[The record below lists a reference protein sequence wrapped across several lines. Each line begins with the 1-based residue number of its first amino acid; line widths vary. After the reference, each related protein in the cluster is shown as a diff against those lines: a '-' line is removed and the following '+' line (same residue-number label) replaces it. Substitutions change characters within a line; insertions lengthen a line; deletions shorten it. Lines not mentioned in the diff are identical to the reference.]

1 MSIIFIVLL
10 LFFHFHG
17 AYAEAPVYIEY
28 MHPTISV
35 SSLLYIK
42 SYGTFLQSRNGNFEA
57 QVYKPGT
64 QQTRL
69 YLSVLHVPTG
79 TVVWTANRNEP
90 MPDRES
96 RVNLTP
102 EGLTVGYS
110 NGDVLWSTPSFK
122 SNVSSLRLL
131 DTGNLMLL
139 DMTNNTLWQSFDHPT
154 DTLISGQL
162 LPAGLYL
169 SSSVA
174 SDSDLS
180 QGDYRLDVTSNDALL
195 NWMGSSYW
203 QFSNETS
210 TVNNKDASV
219 AVAVALMAS
228 NDSGIYLLA
237 SNGDVVFQIP
247 LPAAPFRIIQ
257 LGSDGRL
264 KIMSY
269 PAANSSNSLA
279 NVFVA
284 PRDSCDLPLSC
295 GPLGL
300 CSLSG
305 NSSSCSCPPQFA
317 SSDQSSGCTPNK
329 GMLTASNTSCASSHI
344 SYMFVGSGITYFA
357 NKYRNPVASG
367 MNMPNCQNLCSSNC
381 SCSGYFFDIS
391 SQSCFLSLQQ
401 FGSLT
406 NSSTRESANFLAYI
420 KIHISK
426 QSLNSSSRN
435 NVAILTP
442 SIIAFL
448 LVLVVGV
455 SFIMCHRNKQNKK
468 IKMTRTFNAN
478 GNSRPISDSDY
489 LFSENSDDTAEILI
503 PGLPTRFT
511 YEQVEE
517 ITGNFETKIGSGGF
531 GSVYKGELTDK
542 GEVAVKKIE
551 GVGVQGRKEF
561 CTEIA
566 VIGNIHHVNLVRLRG
581 YCAQS
586 SHRLL
591 IYEYMNRGSIDQ
603 SLFRLT
609 DKLLNWSERM
619 NVAIGAAR
627 GIAYLHSCCQP
638 KILHCDIKPE
648 NILLNDDGHVKIA
661 DFGLAKLIT
670 PEQSVLFTT
679 MRGTR
684 GYLAPEWIMNAAIS
698 DRSDVYSFGMVLLE
712 LVRGRKNRNELV
724 SVDAQSKWSATTGG
738 SSVTG
743 CEYFPS
749 VALEMHVKKC
759 YEQLADPRLEGNVVV
774 GEVERVVKTALC
786 CLHEE
791 PALRPNMTSVV
802 AMLEGTMDVW
812 EPRIESLGSLRKYG
826 GCRHGSSSGGGTIDI
841 EDELMKMSKIIGG
854 SNVTSNANSGCPS
867 ITSTHELSGPR

>member
-1 MSIIFIVLL
+1 MSIIFIVLP

-17 AYAEAPVYIEY
+17 TYAEAPVYIEY
-28 MHPTISV
+28 MYPTISV

-42 SYGTFLQSRNGNFEA
+42 SYGTFLQSRNGNFEG

-102 EGLTVGYS
+102 EGLMVGYS

-122 SNVSSLRLL
+122 SNVSALRLL
-131 DTGNLMLL
+131 DTGNLVLL

-210 TVNNKDASV
+210 TVKNRDAS
-219 AVAVALMAS
+219 VAVALMAS

-237 SNGDVVFQIP
+237 PNGDVVFQIP
-247 LPAAPFRIIQ
+247 LPVAPFRIIQ
-257 LGSDGRL
+257 LGSDGQL
-264 KIMSY
+264 KIKSY

-305 NSSSCSCPPQFA
+305 NSSSCSCPPQFG
-317 SSDQSSGCTPNK
+317 SSVQSSGCTPN
-329 GMLTASNTSCASSHI
+329 
-344 SYMFVGSGITYFA
+344 
-357 NKYRNPVASG
+357 
-367 MNMPNCQNLCSSNC
+367 
-381 SCSGYFFDIS
+381 
-391 SQSCFLSLQQ
+391 
-401 FGSLT
+401 
-406 NSSTRESANFLAYI
+406 E
-420 KIHISK
+420 
-426 QSLNSSSRN
+426 
-435 NVAILTP
+435 
-442 SIIAFL
+442 
-448 LVLVVGV
+448 
-455 SFIMCHRNKQNKK
+455 
-468 IKMTRTFNAN
+468 
-478 GNSRPISDSDY
+478 
-489 LFSENSDDTAEILI
+489 
-503 PGLPTRFT
+503 GLPTRFT
-511 YEQVEE
+511 CEQVEE
-517 ITGNFETKIGSGGF
+517 ITSNFQTKIGSGGF

-542 GEVAVKKIE
+542 SEVAVKKIE

-581 YCAQS
+581 YCAES

-619 NVAIGAAR
+619 NVAIGVAR

-712 LVRGRKNRNELV
+712 LVRGRKNRYEPV
-724 SVDAQSKWSATTGG
+724 SVDAQPKWSTTTGG

-759 YEQLADPRLEGNVVV
+759 YEELADPRLEGNIVVR
-774 GEVERVVKTALC
+774 EVERVVKTALC

-812 EPRIESLGSLRKYG
+812 EPRIESLGFLRKYG

-841 EDELMKMSKIIGG
+841 EDELTKMSKIIGG